1 MVSRG
6 ETPQGGVEMEPVELF
21 RLRFLR
27 DAEERFRVGVLN
39 MSQGFHPRLLL
50 HLFRRMAV
58 GMSVR

>member
-1 MVSRG
+1 
-6 ETPQGGVEMEPVELF
+6 MEPVELF